1 MDKKH
6 QKNLWLGAIMLILLP
21 LLVFWVFRDHYQE
34 ILNNIRA
41 IPAGALLSLLGL
53 GLLYQ
58 LLESAASLML
68 IRSQLPDFSFMQAL
82 EVTFLGVF
90 ANVAAFGAG
99 TLPLQSWYLYR
110 CGLTAGS
117 GASTMA
123 LGYVFHKTSILLYT
137 TVMLLLQRKW
147 LAGQGTGLF
156 RYMLLGYGV
165 CTLIIIGLLM
175 LCAWKL
181 VQRLACWG
189 IDRLPERGKWKTR
202 KVRWKE
208 SLSALYA
215 QSKRLLRDRRRLC
228 KVLLWNCLKLFCLYL
243 TLFLAL
249 RLAGE
254 TALSLWRIQLLGG
267 LMHMITNALPN
278 VAGMGPAEFSFLLV
292 FSHYLA
298 GRQLSSALI
307 LYRTATYFFPF
318 MVSAFVSLPIQRRAA
333 KSDRPASPRQ
343 E

>member
-41 IPAGALLSLLGL
+41 ISAGALLSLLGL

-68 IRSQLPDFSFMQAL
+68 IRSQFPDFSFMQAL

-90 ANVAAFGAG
+90 ANAAAFGAG

-137 TVMLLLQRKW
+137 
-147 LAGQGTGLF
+147 
-156 RYMLLGYGV
+156 
-165 CTLIIIGLLM
+165 
-175 LCAWKL
+175 
-181 VQRLACWG
+181 
-189 IDRLPERGKWKTR
+189 
-202 KVRWKE
+202 
-208 SLSALYA
+208 
-215 QSKRLLRDRRRLC
+215 
-228 KVLLWNCLKLFCLYL
+228 
-243 TLFLAL
+243 
-249 RLAGE
+249 
-254 TALSLWRIQLLGG
+254 
-267 LMHMITNALPN
+267 
-278 VAGMGPAEFSFLLV
+278 
-292 FSHYLA
+292 
-298 GRQLSSALI
+298 
-307 LYRTATYFFPF
+307 
-318 MVSAFVSLPIQRRAA
+318 
-333 KSDRPASPRQ
+333 
-343 E
+343 